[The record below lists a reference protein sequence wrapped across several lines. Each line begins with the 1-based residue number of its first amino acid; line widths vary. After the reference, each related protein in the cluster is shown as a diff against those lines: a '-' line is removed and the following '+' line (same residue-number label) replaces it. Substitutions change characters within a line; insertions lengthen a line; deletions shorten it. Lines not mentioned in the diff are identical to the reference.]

1 MIRSGDFNGDG
12 LMDLLMNATGD
23 SKWYFAL
30 NNGDGTFTKSQA
42 CILDI
47 YDEDFTEKDDNKFDC
62 YVYDFDFDGKSD
74 VVITKAMHKKR
85 RVISLALG
93 VNSKNIYLL
102 DAFNG
107 ALA

>member
-47 YDEDFTEKDDNKFDC
+47 YDEDFTEKMII
-62 YVYDFDFDGKSD
+62 SS
-74 VVITKAMHKKR
+74 IAMFM
-85 RVISLALG
+85 ISTLT
-93 VNSKNIYLL
+93 VSQMW
-102 DAFNG
+102 
-107 ALA
+107 